1 MIPLAIAGAGFL
13 GNLFG
18 SMKSAEANN
27 RAFDFLKQKQADLN
41 SAYNQDY
48 YKDYMNTVES
58 RSAIK
63 RFQEGLRKMNP
74 SLNNSAVKTG
84 ATPESVVA
92 TGGRMTDS
100 YADFMNNM
108 AGKATAHKQRVKDMY
123 EQRKSAL
130 EGQEFNILQNKASQW
145 DNFGQNVSNT
155 SGSLLNAW
163 ANGAFDGKP
172 KSNASNPFK
181 TYYDKYNMGNGNVSI
196 GG

>member
-1 MIPLAIAGAGFL
+1 MPLPLVPIATTSVGFL
-13 GNLFG
+13 GNLYG
-18 SMKSAEANN
+18 SKKSAQANN

-41 SAYNQDY
+41 SVYNQDY
-48 YKDYMNTVES
+48 YKDYMNTTES

-74 SLNNSAVKTG
+74 SLNNTAVKTG

-100 YADFMNNM
+100 YADFMNNL
-108 AGKATAHKQRVKDMY
+108 AGKSTAYKQRVKDMY
-123 EQRKSAL
+123 EQRKAAM

-163 ANGAFDGKP
+163 ANGAFDGK
-172 KSNASNPFK
+172 KK
-181 TYYDKYNMGNGNVSI
+181 VDWTDYEHE
-196 GG
+196 